1 MDEQGASSA
10 RLKKLTAGEA
20 AQPCSA
26 RQAYLRQLQP
36 SLAILPHHFGSRSS
50 ASLSEV
56 LREWFYHLYLRPLPS
71 SVPASSSL
79 ENEDVF

>member
-26 RQAYLRQLQP
+26 RQAYLR
-36 SLAILPHHFGSRSS
+36 
-50 ASLSEV
+50 
-56 LREWFYHLYLRPLPS
+56 
-71 SVPASSSL
+71 
-79 ENEDVF
+79 